1 MMITFI
7 IIIINQNSYSKF
19 GFNLMDIKNKLLKFT
34 IYENKI
40 ISNMY
45 KFKNLSI

>member
-1 MMITFI
+1 MMSILII
-7 IIIINQNSYSKF
+7 IIIINQNFYSKF
-19 GFNLMDIKNKLLKFT
+19 HLMNIKNKLLKFT
-34 IYENKI
+34 KYENKI

>member
-1 MMITFI
+1 M
-7 IIIINQNSYSKF
+7 N
-19 GFNLMDIKNKLLKFT
+19 IKNKLLKFT
-34 IYENKI
+34 KYEYKI